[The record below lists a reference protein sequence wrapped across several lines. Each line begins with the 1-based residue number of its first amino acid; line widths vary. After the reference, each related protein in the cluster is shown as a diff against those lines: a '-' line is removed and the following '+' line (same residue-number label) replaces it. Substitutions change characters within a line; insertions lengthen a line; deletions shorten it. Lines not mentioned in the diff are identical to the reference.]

1 VGRDARR
8 ARLADDVLST
18 DVSGPRHRVAAVCLV
33 ALAMAATL
41 ATTASKT
48 RGQTAAGPATVALSV
63 AFDRN
68 GRLGSSTAIAFDLR
82 VDARRA
88 PAAMTDLTVR
98 VPAGVDFATSGL
110 GIATCRPAQRDVLD
124 VLARGHDL
132 RPCPAN
138 AVLGHGEATAA
149 IYYSDE
155 QTVAASGAIT
165 LYNGPPVGNRPGVVA
180 YVRTQHPIRSQLVY
194 AGGLFNAPRPF
205 GLGMRLTLPALPNS
219 PFGAP
224 ISVARLTFDLGG
236 EDIVYYESIH
246 GRRVKYRPGGLA
258 IPEHCPRGGFRFRA
272 TVGFADGSARSG
284 GATVPCPP
292 RADA

>member
-1 VGRDARR
+1 MSGR
-8 ARLADDVLST
+8 
-18 DVSGPRHRVAAVCLV
+18 RHRVAAVCAV
-33 ALAMAATL
+33 ALL
-41 ATTASKT
+41 ASAIPVVTAPKT
-48 RGQTAAGPATVALSV
+48 RGQATAAPATVALRV
-63 AFDRN
+63 AFDRTA
-68 GRLGSSTAIAFDLR
+68 RLGGTTAIAFDFR
-82 VDARRA
+82 IDARTA

-98 VPAGVDFATSGL
+98 VPAGIDFATSGL
-110 GIATCRPAQRDVLD
+110 GVATCRPAQRDVLD

-138 AVLGHGEATAA
+138 AVLGRGNATAA

-205 GLGMRLTLPALPNS
+205 GLGMRLTLPTLPNS

-236 EDIVYYESIH
+236 EDIVYYELIK

-258 IPEHCPRGGFRFRA
+258 LPAHCPRGGFRFRA

-284 GATVPCPP
+284 GAIVPCPS

>member
-1 VGRDARR
+1 MGSR
-8 ARLADDVLST
+8 
-18 DVSGPRHRVAAVCLV
+18 GHRVAAGCIV
-33 ALAMAATL
+33 ALLAGAAPAATAPTSRAQQTSAS
-41 ATTASKT
+41 ATSVTL
-48 RGQTAAGPATVALSV
+48 RVAL
-63 AFDRN
+63 DRTA
-68 GRLGSSTAIAFDLR
+68 RLGGTSAIAVDLR
-82 VDARRA
+82 IDARRA
-88 PAAMTDLTVR
+88 PTAMASLTIR
-98 VPAGVDFATSGL
+98 TPGGVDFATSGL
-110 GIATCRPAQRDVLD
+110 GIAICRPAPRDVLD

-138 AVLGHGEATAA
+138 AVLGRGQATAA

-165 LYNGPPVGNRPGVVA
+165 LYNGPSVGNRPGVVA

-205 GLGMRLTLPALPNS
+205 GLGMRLNLPALPNS

-224 ISVARLTFDLGG
+224 ISVARMTFDLGG
-236 EDIVYYESIH
+236 EDIVYYELIK
-246 GRRVKYRPGGLA
+246 GRRVTYRPGGLA
-258 IPEHCPRGGFRFRA
+258 LPARCPRGGFRFRA

-292 RADA
+292 RAHA

>member
-1 VGRDARR
+1 MGGR
-8 ARLADDVLST
+8 
-18 DVSGPRHRVAAVCLV
+18 RHRLAAVCAV
-33 ALAMAATL
+33 ALLAGAVPAATAPRTRAQ
-41 ATTASKT
+41 ATTT
-48 RGQTAAGPATVALSV
+48 PATVALRV
-63 AFDRN
+63 ALNRN
-68 GRLGSSTAIAFDLR
+68 ARLGGTTAITFDFR
-82 VDARRA
+82 IDARRA

-98 VPAGVDFATSGL
+98 VPVGIDFATSGL
-110 GIATCRPAQRDVLD
+110 GVATCHPAQRDVLD

-138 AVLGHGEATAA
+138 AVLGRGHASAA
-149 IYYSDE
+149 IYYSEE

-180 YVRTQHPIRSQLVY
+180 YILTQHPIRSQLVY

-205 GLGMRLTLPALPNS
+205 GLGMRLNLPPLPNS

-236 EDIVYYESIH
+236 EDIVYYELIN
-246 GRRVKYRPGGLA
+246 GRRVTYRPGGLA
-258 IPEHCPRGGFRFRA
+258 LPAHCPRGGFRFRA

-284 GATVPCPP
+284 GAIVPCPP
-292 RADA
+292 R